1 VRARSLEAVHLDSL
15 LVDLKSSRQ
24 EIHHLLALVT
34 LKLENITVLLVVVDM
49 AVAAKVLLKRLKD
62 TLQVVLARYTLDGRD
77 SLTTITL
84 LASNVDIVDG
94 LSIVVTSVGEGI

>member
-1 VRARSLEAVHLDSL
+1 VHLDSL